1 MISGRG
7 CGEAEIDSRPWDF
20 ETSLLVIIGLFI
32 LWLGAVGRAGWCDWA
47 LEIYL
52 GSGKAPSGGSV
63 MTRLAV
69 KSTFGTM
76 ARVKGRR
83 TVAL

>member
-7 CGEAEIDSRPWDF
+7 CGETEIDSRPWDF
-20 ETSLLVIIGLFI
+20 ETSPLVIIGLFI
-32 LWLGAVGRAGWCDWA
+32 LWLGAVGHAGWRDWA

-69 KSTFGTM
+69 KSTFGTT

>member
-7 CGEAEIDSRPWDF
+7 CGETEIDSRPWDF
-20 ETSLLVIIGLFI
+20 ETSPLVIIGLFI
-32 LWLGAVGRAGWCDWA
+32 LWLGAVGHAGWCDWA

-69 KSTFGTM
+69 KSTFGTT
-76 ARVKGRR
+76 ARVKGSR